1 MAKVIVDIRERNA
14 ELVEAIS
21 ENGVDVEFMKL
32 EVGDYAISDRICV
45 ERKTVSDF
53 ESSIVSGRLFEQAER
68 LHESYQVPIIIL
80 EGDQDYLRL
89 NGKVISGTIAALCVD
104 YGIYV
109 LYANG
114 AGATAE
120 MVARLAKREQ
130 DDERRELSLK
140 GGARSRTLG
149 QFQERVV
156 ANIPGIG
163 PKLARKLLK
172 HFRTI
177 RNIAMAEPKEL
188 MKVEKIGSKKAEM
201 VISTLNRDY
210 ADGGNAEPRS

>member
-21 ENGVDVEFMKL
+21 GNGVEVEFMKL
-32 EVGDYAISDRICV
+32 EVGDYAISDRICI
-45 ERKTVSDF
+45 ERKTVGDF
-53 ESSIVSGRLFEQAER
+53 ESSIMSGRLFEQAER
-68 LHESYQVPIIIL
+68 LRENYQVPIIIL

-89 NGKVISGTIAALCVD
+89 NGNVISGTIAALCVD

-114 AGATAE
+114 AEATAG

-163 PKLARKLLK
+163 PKLAKGLLR
-172 HFRTI
+172 HFKTI
-177 RNIAMAEPKEL
+177 RNIAMADPKEL
-188 MKVEKIGSKKAEM
+188 MEVEKIGSKKAEM

-210 ADGGNAEPRS
+210 TDNGNAEPRS